1 MLRVKDLTCGYDS
14 NFILHDIN
22 FEVSEG
28 EHFGIIGP
36 NGSGKTTLLRAITR
50 LIKPERGGIAFKG
63 ADIWNTSIRDLSSS
77 MAVVSQSQQPG
88 SMKVEEFVLL
98 GRIPHHK
105 RLQFLETRED
115 LDLARTSMA
124 LTGTLKFK
132 DRLMSRLSG
141 GERQLVCLARALS
154 QQPQLLLLDEPITH
168 LDITHQV
175 KVMDLIKRLNKEF
188 GITAI
193 TVLHDLNLASEYCDR
208 LLLLN
213 QGRVH
218 KIGTPREVLA
228 YQIIEDVYRTV
239 VIVKENP
246 LTGKP
251 YIFLVPDAGGKSFSD
266 ASFLLLPKQERR
278 LQ

>member
-14 NFILHDIN
+14 NFILHDITL
-22 FEVSEG
+22 EVSEG

-50 LIKPERGGIAFKG
+50 LIKPERGEITFKG

-115 LDLARTSMA
+115 LELARTSMA

-175 KVMDLIKRLNKEF
+175 KVMDLIKRSNKEF

-218 KIGTPREVLA
+218 KIGTPREVLT

-251 YIFLVPDAGGKSFSD
+251 YIFLVPDTGGKSFSD
-266 ASFLLLPKQERR
+266 ASFLPLSKQERR
-278 LQ
+278 S